1 MNKYLIFLIAFFSG
15 LLGVFAFAPFD
26 CWPLAYI
33 SLLGL
38 LWVAKQTQKSVAFI
52 GAFVWSMGFF
62 CFGVSW
68 LNVSI
73 HQFEPLSLVIRL
85 FNSTFSDS

>member
-52 GAFVWSMGFF
+52 GKSCCGGSRTDNACVYRILAVVNYM
-62 CFGVSW
+62 
-68 LNVSI
+68 
-73 HQFEPLSLVIRL
+73 PLV
-85 FNSTFSDS
+85 